1 MSLVLFY
8 ACGLSFGRLVIK
20 MYVAKAEPA
29 ALSAPQSKTKT
40 THNTLVYNILVF
52 PPFPPFFFPSL
63 FILFLGKQPAQT
75 NCAHDFIRPFF
86 FCIHTPL
93 LSPLPPLDHSSPG
106 SDLRARLPLF
116 TLPLSLRGP
125 KCDTTTFAFA
135 WRCTALYLYERE

>member
-40 THNTLVYNILVF
+40 TKIYFLFFSPFPLFF
-52 PPFPPFFFPSL
+52 PPSFYSFLKKAAGAGKLRARFYYALLFMYTYTLAFTPSSIESL
-63 FILFLGKQPAQT
+63 I
-75 NCAHDFIRPFF
+75 
-86 FCIHTPL
+86 
-93 LSPLPPLDHSSPG
+93 PG

-125 KCDTTTFAFA
+125 KCYTTTFAFA
-135 WRCTALYLYERE
+135 WRCTALYLYERG